1 MTPEAPLTLVRYQDV
16 REALHDPRLVIHKP
30 LAVGQTANHL
40 VDDAPGR
47 RSHRVRPLRRSLAQH
62 LAPRRVEQLAD
73 FIESTVDRVVTEAES
88 VGSME
93 IVRDLAFPLPVAV
106 MGELLGLP
114 RKDHAQLRPLF
125 EAITRGHDMGA
136 TEQARQHARFA
147 QTAAMRWI
155 GPELRRGPPSPMLK
169 SIWNVADAEGI
180 DPQMIDYWCLML
192 LYAGSATT
200 RDLIA
205 NAVGLLLERPADAQ
219 RLADDE
225 ALILPAIEEVLRFDG
240 PVRGVGRVAT
250 EDLTIGESTIA
261 RGDLIY
267 LMLADANRD
276 PEHFTDPDRFDL
288 TRSSNPHLAFG
299 MGVTHCLGAQ
309 LARLEARIVLARL
322 RKSLPLATTPDAD
335 DWSPVRL
342 LRQRN
347 TLTVMLSDQR

>member
-1 MTPEAPLTLVRYQDV
+1 MMPEAPLTLVRYHDV

-30 LAVGQTANHL
+30 LAVGQTADHL
-40 VDDAPGR
+40 VDGATER
-47 RSHRVRPLRRSLAQH
+47 RSHRVRPLRGSLARH
-62 LAPRRVEQLAD
+62 LAPRKVEQLAD
-73 FIESTVDRVVTEAES
+73 FIEATVDRIVSEAETT
-88 VGSME
+88 GGMD

-125 EAITRGHDMGA
+125 EAITRGHDLGA
-136 TEQARQHARFA
+136 SEQARQHARFA

-155 GPELRRGPPSPMLK
+155 GPELRRGPPSPMMK
-169 SIWNVADAEGI
+169 AIWSVADADGVE
-180 DPQMIDYWCLML
+180 PRMVDYWCLML

-200 RDLIA
+200 RDLIT

-225 ALILPAIEEVLRFDG
+225 ALIPAAIEEVLRFDG
-240 PVRGVGRVAT
+240 PVRGVGRVAA
-250 EDLTIGESTIA
+250 EDLTIGESLIS
-261 RGDLIY
+261 RGDLVY

-276 PEHFTDPDRFDL
+276 PESFPDPDRFDL

-322 RKSLPLATTPDAD
+322 RKALPRATTLDAN

-347 TLTVMLSDQR
+347 TLTVALSA

>member
-1 MTPEAPLTLVRYQDV
+1 MKPEAPLTLVRYRDV
-16 REALHDPRLVIHKP
+16 REALYDPRLVIHKP

-40 VDDAPGR
+40 VDDAAGQ
-47 RSHRVRPLRRSLAQH
+47 RSHRVRPLRKSLAQH
-62 LAPRRVEQLAD
+62 LAPRRVEQLSD
-73 FIESTVDRVVTEAES
+73 FIEETVDRIVSQAES
-88 VGSME
+88 IGGMDV
-93 IVRDLAFPLPVAV
+93 VRDLAFPLPVAV

-155 GPELRRGPPSPMLK
+155 GPELRRGRPSPMLK
-169 SIWNVADAEGI
+169 AIWSVADTEGI
-180 DPQMIDYWCLML
+180 EPQMVDYWCLML

-205 NAVGLLLERPADAQ
+205 NAVGLLLDRPADAR
-219 RLADDE
+219 RLAEDE

-250 EDLTIGESTIA
+250 EDLKIGENLIP
-261 RGDLIY
+261 RGDLVY

-276 PEHFTDPDRFDL
+276 PEHFPDPDRFDL

-322 RKSLPLATTPDAD
+322 RKSLPLATTQDAN

-347 TLTVMLSDQR
+347 TLTVELSDQR

>member
-1 MTPEAPLTLVRYQDV
+1 MKQEAPLELVRYRDV
-16 REALHDPRLVIHKP
+16 REALYDPRLVIHKP
-30 LAVGQTANHL
+30 LAVGQNADHL
-40 VDDAPGR
+40 VDDATGQ
-47 RSHRVRPLRRSLAQH
+47 RSHRVRPLRKSLARH
-62 LAPRRVEQLAD
+62 LAPRTIEQLTD
-73 FIESTVDRVVTEAES
+73 FIEETVDGIVTEAES
-88 VGSME
+88 IGGMDV
-93 IVRDLAFPLPVAV
+93 VRDLAFPLPVAV

-114 RKDHAQLRPLF
+114 QKDHAQLRPLF

-155 GPELRRGPPSPMLK
+155 GPELRRGRPSPMLK
-169 SIWNVADAEGI
+169 AIWSVADTEGI
-180 DPQMIDYWCLML
+180 EPQMVDYWCLML

-205 NAVGLLLERPADAQ
+205 NAVGLLLDRPADAQ
-219 RLADDE
+219 RLAEDE
-225 ALILPAIEEVLRFDG
+225 ALIVPAIEEVLRFDG

-250 EDLTIGESTIA
+250 EDLTIGENLIP

-276 PEHFTDPDRFDL
+276 PEHFPDPDRFDL
-288 TRSSNPHLAFG
+288 MRAPHPHLAFG

-322 RKSLPLATTPDAD
+322 GKVLPRATTPDAD

-347 TLTVMLSDQR
+347 TLTVAL

>member
-1 MTPEAPLTLVRYQDV
+1 MRSDAPLTLVRYGDV
-16 REALHDPRLVIHKP
+16 REALYDPRLVIHKP
-30 LAVGQTANHL
+30 LAVGQAANHL
-40 VDDAPGR
+40 VDSDTGQ
-47 RSHRVRPLRRSLAQH
+47 RSHRVRPLRKSLAQH

-73 FIESTVDRVVTEAES
+73 FIEATVDRVVTEAES
-88 VGSME
+88 VGSMD

-155 GPELRRGPPSPMLK
+155 GPELRRGSPSPLLK
-169 SIWNVADAEGI
+169 AILRVAEAEGI
-180 DPQMIDYWCLML
+180 EPQMVDYWCLML

-205 NAVGLLLERPADAQ
+205 NAVGLLLDRPADAQ
-219 RLADDE
+219 RLAEDE
-225 ALILPAIEEVLRFDG
+225 TLILPAIEEVLRFDG

-250 EDLTIGESTIA
+250 EDLEIGGSRIPQ
-261 RGDLIY
+261 GDLVY
-267 LMLADANRD
+267 LMLGDANRD
-276 PEHFTDPDRFDL
+276 PEYFPDPDRFDL
-288 TRSSNPHLAFG
+288 TRGPNPHLAFG

-309 LARLEARIVLARL
+309 LARLEARIVLSRL
-322 RKSLPLATTPDAD
+322 RKALPRATTMDAD

-347 TLTVMLSDQR
+347 TLTVALSG